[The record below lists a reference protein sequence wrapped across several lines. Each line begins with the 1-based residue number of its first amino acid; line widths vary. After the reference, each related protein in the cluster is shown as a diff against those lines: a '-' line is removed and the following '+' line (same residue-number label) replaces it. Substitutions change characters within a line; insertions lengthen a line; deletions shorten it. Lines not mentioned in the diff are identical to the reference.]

1 MVTCSIKAQREREMH
16 HKAPNLA
23 NKHILWSPLKDR
35 PFFQRRLSGSLK
47 NAFKIF
53 FIFED
58 NQSQQY

>member
-1 MVTCSIKAQREREMH
+1 MH

-47 NAFKIF
+47 HAFKIF